1 MPSPTIESAA
11 REQSKPVRPETSI
24 RTGNVVNNC
33 DLLMQGKVLVRIP
46 SLGQEVW
53 ARMAAIGA
61 GPNTGF
67 FHAPNIGDE
76 VLVALDPNDPNHAFL
91 LGGLWSTTGRPP
103 TSIPTDQFTKRI
115 FRTGLPKAPVA
126 HQIELD
132 DAKQSITITTSTE
145 QKIALDPLKIELS
158 TTGGQ
163 VSITLDMKTQ
173 SISLKGVKG
182 IDLQAVGEI
191 NLKAAKVSIN
201 GTLQTDI
208 KGGMV
213 TIN

>member
-11 REQSKPVRPETSI
+11 REQSKPARPETSI
-24 RTGNVVNNC
+24 RTGVVLNNC
-33 DLLMQGKVLVRIP
+33 DLLMQGKILVRIP

-53 ARMAAIGA
+53 ARMSSLGA

-67 FHAPNIGDE
+67 FHAPNIDDE

-91 LGGLWSTTGRPP
+91 LGGLWSTTERPP

-115 FRTGLPKAPVA
+115 FRTGLPKAPLA
-126 HQIELD
+126 HEIELD
-132 DAKQSITITTSTE
+132 DAKQSITITTSTK
-145 QKIALDPLKIELS
+145 QKIAMDPTKIELS

-173 SISLKGVKG
+173 SVAIKGVLS
-182 IDLQAVGEI
+182 IDLRAKGEI
-191 NLKAAKVSIN
+191 SLKAAKVSIN
-201 GTLQTDI
+201 GTVQTDI